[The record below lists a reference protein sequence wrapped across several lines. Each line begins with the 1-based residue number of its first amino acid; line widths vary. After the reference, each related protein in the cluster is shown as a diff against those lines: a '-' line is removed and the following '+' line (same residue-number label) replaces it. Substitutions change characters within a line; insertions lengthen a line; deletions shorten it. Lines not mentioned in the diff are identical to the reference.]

1 MIYCCFKNQIATTT
15 IVATSGFSIARFLV
29 NVDSSQSKDKVG
41 DMPLVH
47 TEQVS
52 VDHLPFARSYQLDAL
67 DMAKNK
73 NTIVFLETGSGK
85 TLIAIMLLQSYAY
98 CLRKPSSS
106 LAVFLVPSVVLV
118 SQQAEVVEKHT
129 NLKVGKYWG
138 EMGVDFWNAA
148 DWKKEQD
155 EFEVLVMTP
164 QILLNALR
172 HSFIKLE
179 TIRVLIF
186 DECHHARGKH
196 PYACIMKLP
205 KILGMTASPIN
216 TKGSSDKTG
225 YWKNIHELE
234 ILMNSKIFTTASES
248 VVAEHLAMSTPE
260 LKHYKHVDIPYL
272 LVEKI
277 ASELN
282 TLEKKFECDIEKA
295 NLEEPQK
302 ENMRQRLSKL
312 CSTFFYCLK
321 ELGLWLAI
329 KAADSSSSQ
338 GSEMYIWDKL
348 HKCGVRIL
356 TNFSSDAFKVLSSYM
371 PSDPD
376 WSICDDMRANVVNG
390 YLSTKVI
397 CLIESLLERRGLKDL
412 RCIVFVDRVVTAIV
426 LCRLLNVLLPSL
438 SGWKTEYMAGSKTS
452 LQLQTR
458 KAQNKIVEEFRKG
471 KVNIIVATSVLEE
484 GLDVQTCNLVIRF
497 DPSATVCSFIQSRG
511 RARMQ
516 NSVFLLLVKSGDNS
530 SCARVE
536 NYLSSGEVMREETLR
551 HAAVPCRPLDPEIYN
566 EVFYQV
572 ESTGAFVTL
581 SSSVSLIYFYCS
593 RLPSDGYFKPS
604 PRCVINKELQ
614 KCTLDFPRS
623 CPLPSVTVHG
633 SVKTLKQLA
642 CLEACKMLHKMGA
655 LTDNLV
661 PDMVEEEEDAKGMGH
676 VDYVDEHDI
685 YVPSELVGQGLNH
698 SAKIYYFY
706 LLETNR
712 SFSYDIP
719 MDHLMLAASSEL
731 NFGEDGMAFELEVDR
746 GTVTVHVK
754 YSQSMS
760 LTSEKVLMCQ
770 QFQVE
775 LFRVMDKNNFNKLKE
790 TLDVFHPLND
800 RTVYDYI
807 LLPTTGSQQSP
818 TIDWKCVRSI
828 LYKNENIFHDCP
840 LPKDQYNIVQT
851 VNGMVY
857 RCVLENSLVCTPHN
871 GYIYCISGTID
882 GTNGSSVLNLRDGE
896 SITYKKYYEKRHGIN
911 LQFEQEHFLKGRH
924 IFPVQNHLHKYNK
937 RKEQERSNAFVAL
950 PPELCS
956 IVMSP
961 ISVGTCY
968 AFSFASAIMHRI
980 ESMLIASSLKKT
992 LADYIDTTKIP
1003 TIKVLEALTT
1013 KKCREQ
1019 FNLESLEALGDSFL
1033 KYAACQQ
1040 VFKMHQDKHE
1050 GVLSIKKNKIISNSN
1065 LCKLGCSR
1073 KLPGLIRN
1081 EPFDPMMWI
1090 IPGDQMEAFHE
1101 VQLSTATKVFTKG
1114 MRKIKSKVIADV
1126 VEALIG
1132 AFLSCEGE
1140 VAALSFINWLGIE
1153 VDFLNRPYK
1162 RSFSAHPEN
1171 HVNISFIESILNY
1184 SFEDASLLVEALTHG
1199 SYVVPEIPQCYQRL
1213 EFLGDA
1219 VLDYLITL
1227 HLYSRYPGM
1236 SPGLLTDLRSASVN
1250 NDCYSLCAVKA
1261 GLQKCILQASQE
1273 LCRQISS
1280 SVRNLDPLLMGST
1293 FGWESENSLP
1303 KVFGDVI
1310 ESLAGAILVDSGYK
1324 KDIVFKS
1331 ILPLLEPLVSPET
1344 LKLQPVRELY
1354 QLCQKENYVLKKP
1367 VVSCENGVAAVTV
1380 EVEASGVIH
1389 KESCTAHNKA
1399 EAKKL
1404 ASKAVLKSLKESMST
1419 EPHPTPFLSSP
1430 KGQKRK
1436 EEGKSH
1442 GNFVPSVL

>member
-1 MIYCCFKNQIATTT
+1 MH
-15 IVATSGFSIARFLV
+15 
-29 NVDSSQSKDKVG
+29 
-41 DMPLVH
+41 LVH
-47 TEQVS
+47 TAEQLS
-52 VDHLPFARSYQLDAL
+52 VDHLPFARRYQLDAL
-67 DMAKNK
+67 EVAKNK

-85 TLIAIMLLQSYAY
+85 TLIAIMLLRSYAY

-106 LAVFLVPSVVLV
+106 LAVFLVPTVVLV
-118 SQQAEVVEKHT
+118 SQQAEVVEMHT
-129 NLKVGKYWG
+129 DFKVGKYWG
-138 EMGVDFWNAA
+138 EMGVDFWNAT
-148 DWKKEQD
+148 DWKKQQD

-186 DECHHARGKH
+186 DECHHARGRH
-196 PYACIMKLP
+196 PYACIMTEFYHPQVKSNNFQLP
-205 KILGMTASPIN
+205 RILGMTASPIN

-225 YWKNIHELE
+225 YWKKVHELE
-234 ILMNSKIFTTASES
+234 NLMNSKVFTTASES

-260 LKHYKHVDIPYL
+260 LKHYKHVDIPYS

-282 TLEKKFECDIEKA
+282 SLEEKFKCEIEKA
-295 NLEEPQK
+295 YMEKCQK
-302 ENMRQRLSKL
+302 ENTRQRLSKL
-312 CSTFFYCLK
+312 CSTVFFCVK

-338 GSEMYIWDKL
+338 GSEMYTWDKRD
-348 HKCGVRIL
+348 KCGERIL
-356 TNFSSDAFKVLSSYM
+356 TDFSSDAFKVLSGYM
-371 PSDPD
+371 PSDPN
-376 WSICDDMRANVVNG
+376 WSISDDMRANVANG

-426 LCRLLNVLLPSL
+426 LCCLLNVLLPSL
-438 SGWKTEYMAGSKTS
+438 SGWKTEYLAGSNTS
-452 LQLQTR
+452 LQIQTR
-458 KAQNKIVEEFRKG
+458 KAQNKIVEEFRNG
-471 KVNIIVATSVLEE
+471 KVNVIVATSVLEE

-530 SCARVE
+530 LYARVK
-536 NYLSSGEVMREETLR
+536 NYLSSGEIMRQETLR
-551 HAAVPCRPLDPEIYN
+551 HAAVPCQPLDTEIYN
-566 EVFYQV
+566 EVFYRV
-572 ESTGAFVTL
+572 ESTGAIVTL
-581 SSSVSLIYFYCS
+581 NSSVSLIYFYCS
-593 RLPSDGYFKPS
+593 QLPSDGYFKPS
-604 PRCVINKELQ
+604 PRCVIDKELQ

-633 SVKTLKQLA
+633 SVKILKQLA
-642 CLEACKMLHKMGA
+642 CLEACKTLHQMGA

-685 YVPSELVGQGLNH
+685 YVPSELVGQGLKNA
-698 SAKIYYFY
+698 AKTYSCYM
-706 LLETNR
+706 LELER

-719 MDHLMLAASSEL
+719 VDHLMLAASNKL
-731 NFGEDGMAFELEVDR
+731 NFGEDNIAFGLEVDR
-746 GTVTVHVK
+746 GSLKVHIK
-754 YSQSMS
+754 YSESIS
-760 LTSEKVLMCQ
+760 LTSEQVLICQ
-770 QFQVE
+770 QFQVK
-775 LFRVMDKNNFNKLKE
+775 LFRVLYNHNYNKLKE
-790 TLDVFHPLND
+790 TLDVFHQWND
-800 RTVYDYI
+800 RTVYDYL

-818 TIDWKCVRSI
+818 TIDWRCVKSI
-828 LYKNENIFHDCP
+828 MYKTENIFHDCP
-840 LPKDQYNIVQT
+840 FPEGQYNIVPT
-851 VNGMVY
+851 ANGLVC

-871 GYIYCISGTID
+871 GYMYCISGTMD
-882 GTNGSSVLNLRDGE
+882 GNGSSVLNLKDGK
-896 SITYKKYYEKRHGIN
+896 SITYKKYYEKRHGID
-911 LQFEQEHFLKGRH
+911 LQFEREHFLKGRH
-924 IFPVQNHLHKYNK
+924 IFPVQNHLHKLKK
-937 RKEQERSNAFVAL
+937 RKEQERSNGFVAL

-956 IVMSP
+956 IIMSP

-980 ESMLIASSLKKT
+980 ESLLIAGSLKKT
-992 LADYIDTTKIP
+992 LSDYIPTTKIP
-1003 TIKVLEALTT
+1003 TIKVLEAITT
-1013 KKCREQ
+1013 KKCQEK
-1019 FNLESLEALGDSFL
+1019 FDLESLETLGDSFL

-1050 GVLSIKKNKIISNSN
+1050 GILSIKKNKIISNSN

-1081 EPFDPMMWI
+1081 EPFDPKTWI

-1114 MRKIKSKVIADV
+1114 IRKIKSKVIADV

-1132 AFLSCEGE
+1132 AFLTCDGE
-1140 VAALSFINWLGIE
+1140 VAALSFMNWLGIE
-1153 VDFLNRPYK
+1153 VNFLNIPYK
-1162 RSFSAHPEN
+1162 RSFSARPEE
-1171 HVNISFIESILNY
+1171 HVNISLIESMLNY

-1199 SYVVPEIPQCYQRL
+1199 SYMVSAIPQCYQRL
-1213 EFLGDA
+1213 EFLGDS
-1219 VLDYLITL
+1219 VLDYLITM
-1227 HLYSRYPGM
+1227 HMYSRYPGM

-1250 NDCYSLCAVKA
+1250 NDCYSLSAVKV
-1261 GLQKCILQASQE
+1261 GLQKHILQASEE
-1273 LCRQISS
+1273 LFKQIVS
-1280 SVRNLDPLLMGST
+1280 SVQNFDTLSMGST

-1324 KDIVFKS
+1324 KNIVFKS

-1344 LKLQPVRELY
+1344 LKLQPVRELH
-1354 QLCQKENYVLKKP
+1354 QLCQKEKYVLKKP

-1380 EVEASGVIH
+1380 EVEASGVIY
-1389 KESCTAHNKA
+1389 KESCTAYNKA

-1419 EPHPTPFLSSP
+1419 EPHPAPFLSPP
-1430 KGQKRK
+1430 KGKKRK
-1436 EEGKSH
+1436 EGETH
-1442 GNFVPSVL
+1442 AF